1 MFCAI
6 AGQRSKTADVTTQ
19 LVTSW
24 AWLVVLT
31 CIQCRADAGERNRC
45 SGGVC
50 SNHDNRMMAQYDQPI
65 SDTQVGP
72 TLLTLLYNAGNSL
85 HRPSIG
91 EQRIVMSMSVCLF
104 VLERISGIT
113 LQSSPIFVHVTY
125 GYGSV
130 FFWQRCDTLSTSG
143 FVDYVMFAHKPTLL
157 DVAAQLK
164 GRAHAALGLAI
175 NCAR

>member
-1 MFCAI
+1 
-6 AGQRSKTADVTTQ
+6 
-19 LVTSW
+19 
-24 AWLVVLT
+24 
-31 CIQCRADAGERNRC
+31 
-45 SGGVC
+45 
-50 SNHDNRMMAQYDQPI
+50 MMAQYDQPI

-130 FFWQRCDTLSTSG
+130 FFW
-143 FVDYVMFAHKPTLL
+143 
-157 DVAAQLK
+157 
-164 GRAHAALGLAI
+164 
-175 NCAR
+175 